1 MGEYAALILRIAPG
15 AILVVHGY
23 HKIAHIGLDNAMKFF
38 AGNGFA
44 GWMLYPVLVA
54 EIGGGLCLIL
64 GVYTRLVAVLLLPTL
79 IGAASVHVP
88 NGFFFS
94 VPRGGWSFPVYLV
107 VTDVVVALLGAGAY
121 ALYDRSWRTLVK
133 PLAP

>member
-1 MGEYAALILRIAPG
+1 
-15 AILVVHGY
+15 
-23 HKIAHIGLDNAMKFF
+23 
-38 AGNGFA
+38 
-44 GWMLYPVLVA
+44 
-54 EIGGGLCLIL
+54 
-64 GVYTRLVAVLLLPTL
+64 
-79 IGAASVHVP
+79 
-88 NGFFFS
+88 